1 MLSTS
6 SDLFLRG
13 CGLLLSFF
21 AVSACAL
28 AQPAPR
34 DRPATPSSV
43 LTSYRK
49 LPVRLCVPV
58 KAEAWTALRGGRTRL
73 ILHLQHQ
80 ATSHFY
86 SPSFQVSLVGPAKS
100 QRVSV
105 DQLAMNPDIQSSAG
119 GPPDP
124 QHFAIDLRGQLP
136 AAIDR
141 STLCVEVDIEKG
153 KNGEIP
159 GEGKADPPL
168 RIWATLEPLG
178 S

>member
-1 MLSTS
+1 MLSTP

-13 CGLLLSFF
+13 CGLLLSLF

-28 AQPAPR
+28 AQPAP
-34 DRPATPSSV
+34 PSSV

-49 LPVRLCVPV
+49 LPARLCVPV
-58 KAEAWTALRGGRTRL
+58 KAETWTALRNGKTRL

-80 ATSHFY
+80 TASHFY

-100 QRVSV
+100 KRVSL
-105 DQLAMNPDIQSSAG
+105 DQLAMNPDIQASAG

-124 QHFAIDLRGQLP
+124 QHFGIDLRGQLP

-141 STLCVEVDIEKG
+141 STLCVEVDVERG

-159 GEGKADPPL
+159 EISREGQADPPL